1 MSSGTLQRGEEHA
14 GKVRRVQMGFGTSK
28 MAGCYVCMYA
38 CTYIHTYIHT
48 YITTS
53 HFRCPK
59 SIQVCQITDFDG
71 PSTICTFHL
80 EVHII
85 KILYDHL
92 EGMSANV
99 IMMCHN
105 EGRPIVINGSTLNT
119 NYIIWHVFISR

>member
-1 MSSGTLQRGEEHA
+1 MSQ
-14 GKVRRVQMGFGTSK
+14 
-28 MAGCYVCMYA
+28 
-38 CTYIHTYIHT
+38 IHQSVSDY
-48 YITTS
+48 
-53 HFRCPK
+53 RL
-59 SIQVCQITDFDG
+59 DG
-71 PSTICTFHL
+71 PPTICTFHL

-85 KILYDHL
+85 KILNYHL